1 MNYEDKV
8 LAMDTCKVICQLE
21 VLRRDKDLYMKEVLK
36 ELLKKISY
44 LQDINFVT
52 NKELE

>member
-36 ELLKKISY
+36 ELFKKISY
-44 LQDINFVT
+44 LKDINFLK
-52 NKELE
+52 NKKFE

>member
-1 MNYEDKV
+1 MNCKDKI
-8 LAMDTCKVICQLE
+8 LAIDTCKVICQLE
-21 VLRRDKDLYMKEVLK
+21 IIRRDKHLYMKEVLK
-36 ELLKKISY
+36 ELLKNISY